1 MAGQEKI
8 SSLVEKKEAP
18 RCSLDGDLDIVIT
31 HMQKVLLENQTAS
44 IKILHDILKYSNE
57 VKWIEKAFANE
68 IKDLL
73 LIEEGKALFI
83 DEEESEVDNYSD

>member
-44 IKILHDILKYSNE
+44 IKILHILKYSIE
-57 VKWIEKAFANE
+57 VKWIEKALANE

-73 LIEEGKALFI
+73 LLEEGKALFI
-83 DEEESEVDNYSD
+83 DEEESEVDN